1 MLGAISV
8 SGAKRT
14 MPIEA
19 AKAVLLAVLAYAT
32 VGLAV
37 GVPFVTI
44 GIGTVDHAAKGAPWT
59 FRLLILPGV
68 AALWPLIVRRWIGAS
83 KGVCS

>member
-1 MLGAISV
+1 MLAAPSV
-8 SGAKRT
+8 RGTREAV
-14 MPIEA
+14 PIEA

-32 VGLAV
+32 LGLVV

-59 FRLLILPGV
+59 FRLLVLPGV
-68 AALWPLIVRRWIGAS
+68 ATLWPLIVRRWIGAS
-83 KGVCS
+83 KGVRP